1 MVTYKGQLMPMMVTI
16 SERASDG
23 PYHRVNGLANSITA
37 SGGLSLRVGL
47 GPEASILDYGVLSS
61 KERKSVLK
69 KVINEYNLDYSNKF
83 DGKSQI

>member
-1 MVTYKGQLMPMMVTI
+1 
-16 SERASDG
+16 
-23 PYHRVNGLANSITA
+23 
-37 SGGLSLRVGL
+37 L
-47 GPEASILDYGVLSS
+47 GPEPGSWDNAVLSS